1 VFAEWFARRWFG
13 KTDGSNRCWT
23 FDACSAYSRPASK
36 RPFGVRRERFRLR
49 DRVFV
54 SCFWQQGVAA
64 QAFLYAEREGTV
76 EPSSRKVSEAM
87 KLGAMMM
94 TSCLAVSTLMSL
106 GCSRNRQEAVILAN
120 AGDKDLQLNP
130 DGAATKYEQATKLDP
145 TNHRIFYKLATA
157 YKKKEDWDKVA
168 STLSRATQ
176 LAPKFANYWFDRGYA
191 LEMQAKK
198 KTITYEEAKEPYQ
211 KCIENDPNYAD
222 CYHQLANVFLW
233 TDDEQNALANY
244 TKAIE
249 HQPAEIRYY
258 PPLADLYLNLGYV
271 NEAEQVLKEAKS
283 FAKPGDKTLFWVHVL
298 QSEVYNERKS
308 VPERVTE
315 LEAAK
320 AVAGTEGAESIQILF
335 MLGSTYAVLEPPRTQ
350 EAVQMLKGFTTRAC
364 KGSKAASYKTEC
376 EQSQALITKLGGS

>member
-1 VFAEWFARRWFG
+1 MAAR
-13 KTDGSNRCWT
+13 
-23 FDACSAYSRPASK
+23 
-36 RPFGVRRERFRLR
+36 
-49 DRVFV
+49 
-54 SCFWQQGVAA
+54 
-64 QAFLYAEREGTV
+64 AFLHAEREGTV
-76 EPSSRKVSEAM
+76 DLSPRKVSKAM
-87 KLGAMMM
+87 KLGAMLMA
-94 TSCLAVSTLMSL
+94 SCLAVSSLMGL
-106 GCSRNRQEAVILAN
+106 GCSRNRIEAVNLAN
-120 AGDKDLQLNP
+120 AGDKEIALNP
-130 DGAATKYEQATKLDP
+130 DGAANKYEQATKLDP
-145 TNHRIFYKLATA
+145 TNHRIFYKLAMA

-168 STLSRATQ
+168 STLTRAAQ
-176 LAPKFANYWFDRGYA
+176 LAPKFANYWFERGYA

-198 KTITYEEAKEPYQ
+198 KTISYDEAKEPYQ

-249 HQPAEIRYY
+249 HQPTEIRYY

-283 FAKPGDKTLFWVHVL
+283 FAKPGDKSLFWVHVL

-308 VPERVTE
+308 VAERVTE

-320 AVAGTEGAESIQILF
+320 AVAGTEGPESIQILF

-364 KGSKAASYKTEC
+364 KGSKAAAYKTEC
-376 EQSQALITKLGGS
+376 EQSQSLITKLGGS